1 MAGRRQWI
9 VNLKITRM
17 ITTVNTILNI
27 DIMP

>member
-17 ITTVNTILNI
+17 ITTANTILNI

>member
-17 ITTVNTILNI
+17 ITRANTILNI

>member
-1 MAGRRQWI
+1 MAGRTQWI